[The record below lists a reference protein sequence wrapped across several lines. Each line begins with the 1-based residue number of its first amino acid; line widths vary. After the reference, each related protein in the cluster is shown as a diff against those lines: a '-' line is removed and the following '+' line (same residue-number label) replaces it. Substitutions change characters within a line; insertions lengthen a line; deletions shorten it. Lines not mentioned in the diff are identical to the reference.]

1 MACDR
6 LALSIYQV
14 PCVRPSIS
22 IAVHTDDLVKNQFWH
37 VVTKFKTRVLNPF
50 QRQNMKKTFFG
61 QEVEGTAIS
70 NNAA

>member
-1 MACDR
+1 MTYMNAVAAR
-6 LALSIYQV
+6 SITSV
-14 PCVRPSIS
+14 KLTSS
-22 IAVHTDDLVKNQFWH
+22 IAVHTDGLVKNQFWL

-70 NNAA
+70 KNAG